1 MLLCLNQSRREGR
14 SNREEEEKESLEK
27 QPEEWT
33 EKEDGGEENTQ
44 KPLGAQAHMS
54 VWTSARPELLQ
65 DAVKERAYEG
75 GVLVCERWM
84 SVCTN
89 YGRSAKVSRSRREA
103 RVSVRAGVC
112 ECWCENIGHT
122 SCFRR

>member
-14 SNREEEEKESLEK
+14 SNTEEEEKESLEK

-75 GVLVCERWM
+75 GVLVCERWI

-89 YGRSAKVSRSRREA
+89 YGRSAKVSRSRQGSGLCQSRCV
-103 RVSVRAGVC
+103 RVLV
-112 ECWCENIGHT
+112 
-122 SCFRR
+122 